1 MNKTAI
7 AIRHLHFED
16 LGTLEPVL
24 QARGY
29 TVRYLDAAAGDLRA
43 ADTARA
49 DLLVVL
55 GGPIGACDEGIY
67 PFIEDELAIIA
78 QRLESRQPLLGIC
91 LGAQLIARALG
102 AGVAGMG
109 VKEIGFSPLALTPEG
124 GASPLAAL
132 GGVPVLH
139 WHGDRFDIPIDA
151 TRLAGTAIF
160 DNQAFSIGCHV
171 LALQCHLEADPRQIE
186 SWLVGHAG
194 ELSQAGI
201 DLRTLRSEAQSLQT
215 RLPMAA
221 EAVFNAWL
229 DACESVAAEGS

>member
-1 MNKTAI
+1 M
-7 AIRHLHFED
+7 
-16 LGTLEPVL
+16 
-24 QARGY
+24 
-29 TVRYLDAAAGDLRA
+29 
-43 ADTARA
+43 
-49 DLLVVL
+49 
-55 GGPIGACDEGIY
+55 
-67 PFIEDELAIIA
+67 
-78 QRLESRQPLLGIC
+78 
-91 LGAQLIARALG
+91 
-102 AGVAGMG
+102 
-109 VKEIGFSPLALTPEG
+109 
-124 GASPLAAL
+124 
-132 GGVPVLH
+132 LH

-151 TRLAGTAIF
+151 TRLAGTAIC

-201 DLRTLRSEAQSLQT
+201 DPRTLRSEAQSLQT